1 MGKIFQYKFWEKL
14 MSGCHGKKF
23 SLKILVKIDVRVPRD
38 KKFSRA
44 PGHGFFPK
52 FENDGNDENS
62 SIRSENVMVNP
73 KKFTVWSLLN
83 SGKFGARLFQSLMS
97 TQQRT
102 IPLLSRARFFF
113 PMSFLI

>member
-1 MGKIFQYKFWEKL
+1 

-52 FENDGNDENS
+52 FENDENDENS
-62 SIRSENVMVNP
+62 SIRSENVMVKL
-73 KKFTVWSLLN
+73 KKFTVGSALN
-83 SGKFGARLFQSLMS
+83 SGTA
-97 TQQRT
+97 
-102 IPLLSRARFFF
+102 LL
-113 PMSFLI
+113 LISHLGNVFKTGHVVKGQLACINLSC